1 MEEFKDLEKLWKQF
15 ETKAP
20 ETNIDSTKIKNNR
33 MKLLRTYTVG
43 ALLLILTAILILIIM
58 SFLDAELQTPL
69 VIGSMIIISVICIL
83 QASLMIF
90 TAQKIKRIDESQTAA
105 QHLRQWLQFREFQRK
120 QRRWNMPVYYVLLS
134 LAVGVYMFEL
144 LKNTDLW
151 KMVLAFVIT
160 YSWLFSAYF
169 YLGRKEVKKQDAKL
183 DGIIFELKALENQF
197 V

>member
-33 MKLLRTYTVG
+33 MKLLRTHTVG

-134 LAVGVYMFEL
+134 LAVGGYMFEL

-183 DGIIFELKALENQF
+183 DGIISELKALENQF